1 MIIDTDGSVC
11 DLMKNLR
18 IILGISLSLA
28 ARKTNSHLKLI
39 FNVPQTIKITESLIK
54 DGKLLQAHKK

>member
-28 ARKTNSHLKLI
+28 ARKNQFSSEVDLQCSNNNQDYRKL
-39 FNVPQTIKITESLIK
+39 
-54 DGKLLQAHKK
+54 D